1 MGIFWGSDDTKE
13 VVKAVPSI
21 TGSIRHMF
29 SGDIPPNILVELN
42 KMDDAHTKA
51 LWKLDSKIPW
61 WLSSRS
67 IVMLWLNL
75 HSVIM
80 VYIVLYTD
88 VTFQSPAVVALLSL
102 TGVVNTA
109 FFGSKG
115 MEYIKSGRA
124 P

>member
-1 MGIFWGSDDTKE
+1 MSWFGKDEIEATGEATK
-13 VVKAVPSI
+13 SI
-21 TGSIRHMF
+21 TSGIRHMF
-29 SGDIPPNILVELN
+29 TGEIPPETVLELN
-42 KMDDAHTKA
+42 RMDNAHTRA
-51 LWKLDSKIPW
+51 LWELDSKIPW

-67 IVMLWLNL
+67 IVMIWLNF
-75 HSVIM
+75 HSVAM

-102 TGVVNTA
+102 TGTVNLA

-115 MEYIKSGRA
+115 MEYIKVGKA